1 MRRQKT
7 TPPGGSQ
14 AQVYDALMW
23 PFERALL
30 GAWRRRIGAR
40 AVGRVLE
47 IGAGTGS
54 QLRWYAPG
62 VVVTALEPDVTMA
75 ARARP
80 RAARAHAPVA
90 IVIGSAEELP
100 FAAGSFDTV
109 VFTFAFCSVADTA
122 KVLAEVRR
130 VLVPGG
136 RLLMLEHV
144 HLPWEPGRRLQ
155 SRAAPAW
162 AAAAGG
168 CRLDRDTAGLVR
180 AAGLDVLDVRAH
192 MLGWIV
198 ELLGRSPGPADG
210 DRDEGAG
217 GRGITDD
224 RRLTPAPV
232 SR

>member
-7 TPPGGSQ
+7 TPPGGY
-14 AQVYDALMW
+14 AAVYDAAMW
-23 PFERALL
+23 PFERAML
-30 GAWRRRIGAR
+30 GAWRRRLGAR
-40 AVGRVLE
+40 AGGRVLE

-62 VVVTALEPDVTMA
+62 AVVTALEPDVTMA

-80 RAARAHAPVA
+80 RAARAHAPVD
-90 IVIGSAEELP
+90 IVMGSAEELP
-100 FAAGSFDTV
+100 FATASFDTV
-109 VFTFAFCSVADTA
+109 VFTFAFCSVADPA
-122 KVLAEVRR
+122 RVLAEVRR

-168 CRLDRDTAGLVR
+168 CRLDRDTVALVR
-180 AAGLDVLDVRAH
+180 AAGLQVVDVREH
-192 MLGWIV
+192 VLGGIV

-210 DRDEGAG
+210 GRDEGVG
-217 GRGITDD
+217 
-224 RRLTPAPV
+224 
-232 SR
+232 